1 MESIKIFIN
10 FIINN
15 WTFITTVL
23 ACLYLC
29 YTKLKQWN
37 SLKEEEKVD
46 VALAILKEQMLS
58 YVSAAEKEFGS
69 GTGRLKRSEVIKK
82 IYKDYPVLNK
92 VINQEKLIKTL
103 DDYINESLVEL
114 KNLLQDNEK
123 FKALILG
130 GDNNNE

>member
-1 MESIKIFIN
+1 MESIKTFLN

-15 WTFITTVL
+15 WTFIITL
-23 ACLYLC
+23 LSCLYLG
-29 YTKLKQWN
+29 YTKLKKWN

-46 VALAILKEQMLS
+46 VALKILREQMLS

-92 VINQEKLIKTL
+92 VLNQEKLIKTL
-103 DDYINESLVEL
+103 DDYIDESLIEL

-123 FKALILG
+123 FKELILG
-130 GDNNNE
+130 GDKNE